1 MTVTSFLF
9 PALVMSSASLKT
21 TTTSLLFTVLA
32 IMDTIVLWVGLLRQ
46 WLMYAYGVQDI
57 RLLSNATCKL
67 HTFLVYW
74 TSHLASW
81 MLVCITG
88 ERFFVVFYPFRAK
101 RLSTKRNALLCLLL
115 LAFVLLLINVQFL
128 WTVRLQ
134 SYPDQTFACVEANKY
149 HFFAL
154 RILPWIDFS
163 LFSLIPF
170 AVLAVANLSIVG
182 KLLRRNYVRS
192 KRLNK
197 STCHTKIGNLTF
209 VNFAV
214 SAWFLITTLP
224 ISVFLI
230 KQHVW
235 ILNGELQTVRSK
247 TLTFFAWAVT
257 ANISYLNNSFN
268 FMLYIM
274 TSRRF
279 RAQLIALF
287 KKKHNQESTSIQHL

>member
-1 MTVTSFLF
+1 
-9 PALVMSSASLKT
+9 MSSASLKT

-32 IMDTIVLWVGLLRQ
+32 IMDTVVLWVGLLRQ
-46 WLMYAYGVQDI
+46 WLMYAYGVEDI

-88 ERFFVVFYPFRAK
+88 ERFFVVFCPFHAK
-101 RLSTKRNALLCLLL
+101 QLSTKRNALLCLLL
-115 LAFVLLLINVQFL
+115 LAVVLLLINVQFL
-128 WTVRLQ
+128 WTVQLHVFE
-134 SYPDQTFACVEANKY
+134 DKTWACFEVDKY
-149 HFFAL
+149 KFFAL

-224 ISVFLI
+224 ISVFLM

-235 ILNGELQTVRSK
+235 ILNGEQPTPRTEALI
-247 TLTFFAWAVT
+247 FFAYAVT

-279 RAQLIALF
+279 RTELIALF
-287 KKKHNQESTSIQHL
+287 KKKHNQESTSTRIQHL

>member
-1 MTVTSFLF
+1 
-9 PALVMSSASLKT
+9 
-21 TTTSLLFTVLA
+21 
-32 IMDTIVLWVGLLRQ
+32 
-46 WLMYAYGVQDI
+46 MYAYGVEDI
-57 RLLSNATCKL
+57 RLLSNVTCKL

-115 LAFVLLLINVQFL
+115 LALVLLLINVQFL
-128 WTVRLQ
+128 WTVQLHD
-134 SYPDQTFACVEANKY
+134 YPDEFSDHVTWACLEADKY
-149 HFFAL
+149 HIFAL

-170 AVLAVANLSIVG
+170 GVLAVANLSIVG
-182 KLLRRNYVRS
+182 KLLRRNYDRR

-235 ILNGELQTVRSK
+235 IQNGEMQTERSR
-247 TLTFFAWAVT
+247 TLTHFAWAVT

-279 RAQLIALF
+279 RTELIALF
-287 KKKHNQESTSIQHL
+287 KKKQNHESTSIQHL